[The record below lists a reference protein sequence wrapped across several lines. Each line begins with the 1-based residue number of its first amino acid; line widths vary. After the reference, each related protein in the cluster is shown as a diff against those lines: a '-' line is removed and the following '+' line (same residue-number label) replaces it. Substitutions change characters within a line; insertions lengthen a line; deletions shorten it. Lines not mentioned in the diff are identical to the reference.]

1 MTELIPEDQLDEMLR
16 EYDPEDLMDHID
28 QVSETISD
36 FTDDTRAGNLVYA
49 QKHVI
54 QKAVDL
60 LREEYEDAEE
70 YGEREAEMIA
80 TAIILSK
87 ETENEVW

>member
-1 MTELIPEDQLDEMLR
+1 MRELIPENQLDELLR
-16 EYDPEDLMDHID
+16 EYDPEELKDHLD

-70 YGEREAEMIA
+70 YGEHEAEMIA

>member
-1 MTELIPEDQLDEMLR
+1 MTELIPEDQLDELL
-16 EYDPEDLMDHID
+16 EEHDPEDLKDHLD

-49 QKHVI
+49 QKHVL

-60 LREEYEDAEE
+60 LREEYEDADE
-70 YGEREAEMIA
+70 YGEHEAEMIA

>member
-1 MTELIPEDQLDEMLR
+1 MTELIPEDQLDELL
-16 EYDPEDLMDHID
+16 EEHDLEDLKDHLD

-49 QKHVI
+49 QKHVL

-60 LREEYEDAEE
+60 LREEYENADE
-70 YGEREAEMIA
+70 YGEHEAEMIA